1 MTRCESEGAIKNN
14 DIQVERR
21 ELTSYNCIRMYMCA
35 QYLYTVVIEIL
46 NAVWTHSLNSHQ
58 LNFLSEVRT

>member
-1 MTRCESEGAIKNN
+1 MTCCESEGAIKNN

-21 ELTSYNCIRMYMCA
+21 ELTSYNCIRMYKCA

-46 NAVWTHSLNSHQ
+46 NAVRTHSLYSHQ